1 MRVNQKKMSSSVKE
15 ALGERTE
22 MAEKGKNR
30 EEERPLC
37 FYVGGDFLGL
47 REGVGFDKLTGVRL

>member
-1 MRVNQKKMSSSVKE
+1 MSSSVKE

-30 EEERPLC
+30 GEERPLC

-47 REGVGFDKLTGVRL
+47 RKVWVLIN